1 MLGPLLPGHG
11 RLFFSLF
18 LYSFKVVVRAF
29 KWGDAYIPSHL
40 VTQSQYVQHHVNILL
55 VHID

>member
-29 KWGDAYIPSHL
+29 EWETLTFLPTWSPRHNMCNTMQIYPSR
-40 VTQSQYVQHHVNILL
+40 SYR
-55 VHID
+55 